1 MNKYLEKI
9 AETNRGNS
17 RSHRVLKVAKH
28 VAEHVAENEIKKR
41 FKKNDK

>member
-9 AETNRGNS
+9 AERANGNS
-17 RSHRVLKVAKH
+17 RGHRVLKVAKH